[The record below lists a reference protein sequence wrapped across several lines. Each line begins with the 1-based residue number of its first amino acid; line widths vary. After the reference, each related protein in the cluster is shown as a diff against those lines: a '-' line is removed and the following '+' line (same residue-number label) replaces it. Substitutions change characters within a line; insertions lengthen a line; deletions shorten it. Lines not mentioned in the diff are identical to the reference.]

1 MKAPFAPAVWL
12 VSGFLLLPWCAS
24 PASSAA
30 GTKTQHGRLLL
41 NGKRADVSLTKDR
54 EQLSVTIS
62 AKSNK
67 GHPLDWSRV
76 KASVYCSPPGRGDL
90 GDFRFDMPL
99 TRTNTR
105 SGKRASAL
113 FVFKAEP
120 SVIDQVAGVRVEAC
134 SNACSLDLPLSRE
147 EVLARFR
154 ARGSAEELRQFEEL
168 RLSKDR
174 LDQERAL
181 ELVLSK
187 LTEGELDEIGIH
199 VWGAEYCVASGSYNE
214 ETCNAI
220 SEELRL
226 AKIHARCDRDGGGVE
241 WWVRSPQFLRAR
253 RALLQAK
260 DPRLR
265 AYAAVPQPEFY
276 VEWCVW
282 SGSYDEATCNA
293 IQEELRRVQIAASSL
308 GNCGCLNF
316 YVTKEQFFRA
326 GRALL
331 QAKDRRVRAGALWPP
346 RFSLR

>member
-1 MKAPFAPAVWL
+1 
-12 VSGFLLLPWCAS
+12 
-24 PASSAA
+24 
-30 GTKTQHGRLLL
+30 LL

-54 EQLSVTIS
+54 EQLSLTIS
-62 AKSNK
+62 TKLNK

-76 KASVYCSPPGRGDL
+76 NASVSCSQGRGDL
-90 GDFRFDMPL
+90 GDFRFDMTL
-99 TRTNTR
+99 ASANTQ

-120 SVIDQVAGVRVEAC
+120 SVIDQVADVRVEAY
-134 SNACSLDLPLSRE
+134 SNACCFTLPLSRE

-181 ELVLSK
+181 ELVLFK
-187 LTEGELDEIGIH
+187 LTEGELDEIGIP
-199 VWGAEYCVASGSYNE
+199 VLGSKYCVASGSYNE
-214 ETCNAI
+214 DTCNAI

-226 AKIHARCDRDGGGVE
+226 AQIHADCYRDGGGVE
-241 WWVRSPQFLRAR
+241 WLVRRPQFLRAR

-276 VEWCVW
+276 VKWCVW

-293 IQEELRRVQIAASSL
+293 IQEALGRAHIAASSI

-316 YVTKEQFFRA
+316 YVRKEQYFRV

-331 QAKDRRVRAGALWPP
+331 QAKDGRVRAGALWPP
-346 RFSLR
+346 LFSLQ